1 MQIFL
6 KKRRL
11 PPSFDSPS
19 IPSCPVGA
27 LASTNFRSS
36 DAQKQSL
43 GATHVNIP
51 AKGTMNG
58 RMRFYSK
65 KILAVHALVLVIL
78 GRECHSSLLALL
90 GERRRRF
97 GTRPR
102 LLRRRPIP
110 GIPAGSLHTGRTD
123 QWLRSAASH
132 PLRRETLCFRQSLFP
147 QRRTRFS
154 SKTAVSIFAWGRGAA
169 SAITGGSTATI
180 FTR

>member
-19 IPSCPVGA
+19 IPSCPVGT
-27 LASTNFRSS
+27 LACTNFRSS

-110 GIPAGSLHTGRTD
+110 GIPAGSLHDWSDGSVAVKGGESSPTPRNA
-123 QWLRSAASH
+123 L
-132 PLRRETLCFRQSLFP
+132 
-147 QRRTRFS
+147 FS
-154 SKTAVSIFAWGRGAA
+154 SILIATAPDSFLQQDCGVHLCLGARC
-169 SAITGGSTATI
+169 S
-180 FTR
+180 